1 MEINEQILNRIYRR
15 LMMNVHPD
23 RAHIHG
29 LSSEQATIR
38 SQRLNN
44 AVQEMRLHL
53 NLPPGRNIF
62 DPIAVEDSS
71 SEDNNE

>member
-1 MEINEQILNRIYRR
+1 M
-15 LMMNVHPD
+15 
-23 RAHIHG
+23 
-29 LSSEQATIR
+29 
-38 SQRLNN
+38 
-44 AVQEMRLHL
+44 QEMRLHL